1 MMSKVG
7 RASRYTSDEIDG
19 GAEDSQTGLI
29 GPGAYTP
36 MRLKSGGMDTIELTV
51 MEQGEFGFGTNASVT
66 SGSFRTMF
74 MQWLGIHAH

>member
-1 MMSKVG
+1 
-7 RASRYTSDEIDG
+7 
-19 GAEDSQTGLI
+19 
-29 GPGAYTP
+29 